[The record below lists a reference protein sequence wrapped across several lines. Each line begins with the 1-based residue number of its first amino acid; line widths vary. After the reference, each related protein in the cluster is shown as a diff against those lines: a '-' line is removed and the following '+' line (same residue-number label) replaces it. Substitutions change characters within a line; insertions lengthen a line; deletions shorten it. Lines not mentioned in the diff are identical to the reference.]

1 MLMPDYHT
9 VQRHAQDRIARCQ
22 REAAHAQGDM
32 RNVRQGIAKLLHQ
45 LANTLEPTSQ
55 PHPQLHSQLDREV
68 YANEGLCP

>member
-1 MLMPDYHT
+1 MASQMLTNVKLGFIFLVEVIMLMPDYHT

-45 LANTLEPTSQ
+45 LANTLEPTS
-55 PHPQLHSQLDREV
+55 
-68 YANEGLCP
+68 